1 MCNICLFL
9 TQKSSFEVELKKKPP
24 KKTERSSVD
33 LTTVTHIGVM
43 HGLGQAANQVMQ
55 TIVLLCRTIVRSRKE
70 MDLEMQILY
79 CH

>member
-24 KKTERSSVD
+24 KKKERSSVD
-33 LTTVTHIGVM
+33 LTTVIHIGVM
-43 HGLGQAANQVMQ
+43 LGQAANQVMQ

-70 MDLEMQILY
+70 MDLEILY